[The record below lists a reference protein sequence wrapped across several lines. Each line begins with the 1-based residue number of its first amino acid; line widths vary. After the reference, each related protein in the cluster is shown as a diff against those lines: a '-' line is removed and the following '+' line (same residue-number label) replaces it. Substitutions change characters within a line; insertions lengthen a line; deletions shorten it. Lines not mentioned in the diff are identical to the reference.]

1 MAMLLYYDVEG
12 IKKKERRR
20 VERCEMCST
29 APQESMMLMMAMAK
43 AKSSV
48 RVLLPEVPELS
59 GGGRRKWCTALR
71 SRQLDVH

>member
-1 MAMLLYYDVEG
+1 MLLYYDVED
-12 IKKKERRR
+12 IKKKERHRA
-20 VERCEMCST
+20 ERCDMCST
-29 APQESMMLMMAMAK
+29 APQESMMMMAMAE

-48 RVLLPEVPELS
+48 RVLLQEVPELS